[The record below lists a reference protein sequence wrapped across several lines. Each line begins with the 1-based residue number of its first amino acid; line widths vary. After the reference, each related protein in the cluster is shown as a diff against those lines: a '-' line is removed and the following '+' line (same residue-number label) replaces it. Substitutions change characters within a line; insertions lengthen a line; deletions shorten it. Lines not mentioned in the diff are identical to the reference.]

1 MRNKLLIRL
10 QNPRVI
16 IGITSGILM
25 ILVNLEII
33 SVDISNQIIE
43 LINILLSIG
52 VSIGILANPES
63 HVKEN
68 HIEDRNHE

>member
-16 IGITSGILM
+16 IGITSGTLM

-33 SVDISNQIIE
+33 SVDFSNQIIE

-68 HIEDRNHE
+68 HIEDRSHE